1 MQTYLKLNNEAYE
14 SFMDYVKHILQQA
27 NSFGSRSSILSIL
40 AWILGSLLC
49 ATTLASIFNADKL
62 ILIGLF
68 ILVVIMIIAIL
79 VAFLFCLFTNK
90 TDILRSEKFN
100 IEKLAL
106 EKHVPEDSLN
116 GEFKT
121 INTQNTKA
129 LTARVDTSEDVND
142 EA

>member
-14 SFMDYVKHILQQA
+14 SFMDYVKHILQQT

-49 ATTLASIFNADKL
+49 ATTLASIFKADKL

-79 VAFLFCLFTNK
+79 VAFFFCLFTNK